1 MDKLNELLAKYMY
14 IFWTESNIKFLND
27 DERKTLDDIQ
37 NKLSSNNILD
47 REDLEQMAALKDIVF
62 KNKLSEVEYND
73 FKDILNKKLNK
84 LNLTT
89 EEMVRLKY
97 YFDSIQ

>member
-1 MDKLNELLAKYMY
+1 M
-14 IFWTESNIKFLND
+14 
-27 DERKTLDDIQ
+27 LDI
-37 NKLSSNNILD
+37 
-47 REDLEQMAALKDIVF
+47 EDFQQMSVLKDIVF

-73 FKDILNKKLNK
+73 FKEILSKKINK
-84 LNLTT
+84 LNLTI